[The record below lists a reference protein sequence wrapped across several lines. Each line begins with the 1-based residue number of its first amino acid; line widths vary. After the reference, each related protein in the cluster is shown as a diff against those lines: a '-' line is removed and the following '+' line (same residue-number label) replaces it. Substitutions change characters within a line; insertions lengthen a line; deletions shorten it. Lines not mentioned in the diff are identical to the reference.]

1 MSNTQALKNMA
12 YDNAAY
18 IARGAYTSLTTAGS
32 GGVSGKFVAHSN
44 LLLFSLS
51 AFTTVASTSTYT
63 ATQYY
68 NYGGSTNTSATVHVN
83 ASQLSLIRIT
93 NTAAAG
99 VAPALSTSTIGP
111 FYVDTL
117 YANGTATGQ
126 IGSTAQVAL
135 NTSTG
140 SAGLNGLAINQGDQI
155 YIVNGTDAS
164 SVNLVTIDWQV
175 TPLSNVVA

>member
-12 YDNAAY
+12 YDNASY
-18 IARGAYTSLTTAGS
+18 IARGAFATIMTAGS
-32 GGVSGKFVAHSN
+32 GGVSAKFVAHAN
-44 LLLFSLS
+44 LQLFSLN

-68 NYGGSTNTSATVHVN
+68 NYSGSSTSATVHVN

-99 VAPALSTSTIGP
+99 VAPSLSTSTIGP

-117 YANGTATGQ
+117 FANGTATGQ
-126 IGSTAQVAL
+126 IGATASVAL

-140 SAGLNGLAINQGDQI
+140 SAGLGGLSINAGDQI
-155 YIVNGTDAS
+155 YVVNGTDAS
-164 SVNLVTIDWQV
+164 SVNLVTIDWSVQ
-175 TPLSNVVA
+175 PLANVMA

>member
-1 MSNTQALKNMA
+1 MA

-18 IARGAYTSLTTAGS
+18 IARGAYTSVTAAGS
-32 GGVSGKFVAHSN
+32 GGVSGKFVAHAN

-155 YIVNGTDAS
+155 YIVNGTDTS

>member
-12 YDNAAY
+12 YDNPAY
-18 IARGAYTSLTTAGS
+18 VARGVFTSVMTAGS
-32 GGVSGKFVAHSN
+32 GGVSGKFVAHAN
-44 LLLFSLS
+44 MLLFGLN
-51 AFTTVASTSTYT
+51 AFTTTAGTSTYT

-68 NYGGSTNTSATVHVN
+68 NYAGSSTYASVHVN

-93 NTAAAG
+93 NTASAG
-99 VAPALSTSTIGP
+99 VAPSLSTSTIGP

-117 YANGTATGQ
+117 FANGTATGQ
-126 IGSTAQVAL
+126 IGAIAQVAL

-140 SAGLNGLAINQGDQI
+140 SAGLNGLSINQGDQI

-164 SVNLVTIDWQV
+164 SVNLITIDYSV
-175 TPLSNVVA
+175 LPLANVVA

>member
-1 MSNTQALKNMA
+1 MA
-12 YDNAAY
+12 YDNPAY
-18 IARGAYTSLTTAGS
+18 IARGAFATITAAGS
-32 GGVSGKFVAHSN
+32 GGVSAKFVAHAN
-44 LLLFSLS
+44 LLLFSLN

-68 NYGGSTNTSATVHVN
+68 NYSGSSTSATVHVA

-117 YANGTATGQ
+117 FANGTATGQ
-126 IGSTAQVAL
+126 IGAVAQVAL

-140 SAGLNGLAINQGDQI
+140 TAGLNGLAINQGDQI

-164 SVNLVTIDWQV
+164 SVNLITIDWQV
-175 TPLSNVVA
+175 QPLANVVA